1 MSTDRHATRITRRLM
16 LGQTL
21 GFSAA
26 LLAACTQAPAPSKPA
41 EPAKPAAPAPTT
53 APVPTAAP
61 AAAKPTEA
69 PPPASGQAAPA
80 AAAPAKP
87 AEAPKPAEAAKPT
100 AAPAQAAAKPGAPGV
115 LRSTDPN
122 PKRGGKATFAFSV
135 TTNHFDIHQAGGPAA
150 VLWHTYNNLVRLDP
164 TDGLKTII
172 PDLAESY
179 EISGNGTIYTF
190 KLRQGVKWHDGTD
203 FTADDILATFNRI
216 IKPPDGMVSAF
227 KPRFGALKSVE
238 APDKMTVKMTLT
250 EPRAYFLELL
260 TTESGM
266 VYSKKSLD
274 ENNQDLRKVI
284 APGTGAYILKEHKV
298 GERWLLEKNPNYWDK
313 ELPYIDSLEFIHAP
327 QWSDRG
333 TAILSNQADI
343 SWNVSKETYEEGQK
357 RGNEIGTFMVPGA
370 GAYQIYFNCAKKPFD
385 DARVRR
391 ACHLA
396 LSRQDLFEA
405 FKTQEPLNYTRYM
418 SHGFEFAMS
427 PDDVLKQPGYRADK
441 KEDIEQ
447 AKKLLAEAG
456 LADGLKNVVILTAS
470 VGPHAQTLTPATQAI
485 LKQNLGVESTIK
497 AVERAVLNDELRG
510 GQWDLSLNTIGM
522 PLYDPTL
529 GWIDYFQTGAANNL
543 GKYSNPKFDEM
554 LKQLDSEQDAS
565 KRKTMFREMEDFL
578 DQESPWMTIG
588 FTSHLHMW
596 KKYLK
601 GMPFERVRLSWG
613 KTETMWVDK

>member
-1 MSTDRHATRITRRLM
+1 MTAHWQTSRLSRRLM
-16 LGQTL
+16 LSQTL

-26 LLAACTQAPAPSKPA
+26 LLAACSSQPPAASKPA
-41 EPAKPAAPAPTT
+41 ESKPAAPAPTT

-61 AAAKPTEA
+61 AAAAKPAEAAKPTAA
-69 PPPASGQAAPA
+69 PAAPA
-80 AAAPAKP
+80 AAA
-87 AEAPKPAEAAKPT
+87 KPAEAAKPT
-100 AAPAQAAAKPGAPGV
+100 AAPAQAAAKPGTAGILRAPEAN
-115 LRSTDPN
+115 L
-122 PKRGGKATFAFSV
+122 KRGGKAIFAFGV
-135 TTNHFDIHQAGGPAA
+135 TTNHFDIHQAGGPAP
-150 VLWHTYNNLVRLDP
+150 VLWHTYSNLVRLDP
-164 TDGLKTII
+164 TDGLKSIV

-179 EISGNGTIYTF
+179 EIGGNGTVYTF

-203 FTADDILATFNRI
+203 FSSDDILATFNRI
-216 IKPPDGMVSAF
+216 IKPPEGMVSAF

-238 APDKMTVKMTLT
+238 APDKMTVKMTLS

-260 TTESGM
+260 TTESGI
-266 VYSKKSLD
+266 VYSKKVLD
-274 ENNQDLRKVI
+274 ENKQDLRKVI
-284 APGTGAYILKEHKV
+284 APGTGAYVFKEHKV
-298 GERWLLEKNPNYWDK
+298 GERWILEKNPNYWDK
-313 ELPYIDSLEFIHAP
+313 ELPYIDTLEFIHAP

-343 SWNVSKETYEEGQK
+343 SWNVSKETFEEAQK
-357 RGNEIGTFMVPGA
+357 KSNEIGTFMVPGA

-385 DARVRR
+385 DPRVRR

-418 SHGFEFAMS
+418 SHGFEFAMK
-427 PDDVLKQPGYRADK
+427 PDEVLKLPGYRADK

-485 LKQNLGVESTIK
+485 LKANLGMESTIK
-497 AVERAVLNDELRG
+497 AVERAVLNDELRA
-510 GQWDLSLNTIGM
+510 GQWDISLNTIGM

-543 GKYSNPKFDEM
+543 GKYTNPKFDEM
-554 LKQLDSEQDAS
+554 LKKLDSEQDAT
-565 KRKTMFREMEDFL
+565 KRQAMFREMEDFL
-578 DQESPWMTIG
+578 DQESPWMMIG

-596 KKYLK
+596 KKTLK

-613 KTETMWVDK
+613 KTDTMWIDK